1 MKFTLKVWIFTI
13 TIDLFDVD
21 LSDGDVAVTI
31 KFSWK

>member
-21 LSDGDVAVTI
+21 LSDGDVAVSV
-31 KFSWK
+31 KLSWK